1 MKPVHLFIA
10 VLLVCAVF
18 SGTALAWNPVTVTD
32 DSGFESI
39 IESEPQTI
47 VSLAPTNTEIIFAL
61 GLGDKVVGVTE
72 YCNYP
77 EEALTKQTVG
87 GYSTINVEKIV
98 TANPDIIF
106 ANPKNGQE
114 NIDSLRQLGYVV
126 VVIQSDS
133 VNGTYD
139 AIRMVGTCTGTTAG
153 ADSLVSDMKTRI
165 NAVTEKLEGVTEKP
179 TVMHAMSID
188 PYWVSGSST
197 FQNELITLA
206 GGTNAFAD
214 VEGWG
219 VVTLEKLLTTD
230 PQIILVDSGSK
241 MGTTGE
247 NTLQKSFFTEQRL
260 SSITAVRNN
269 DVYVMDSD
277 TFDRGGPRIV
287 ESLEQLAQIL
297 HPEIFGN
304 YTEST
309 SSASSPGF
317 GVILVIAGIILVIAG
332 FIGGIFI
339 HRRK

>member
-18 SGTALAWNPVTVTD
+18 CGTALAWNPVTVTD

-39 IESEPQTI
+39 IESKPETI

-98 TANPDIIF
+98 AANPDIIF

-114 NIDSLRQLGYVV
+114 NIDYLRRLGYSVI
-126 VVIQSDS
+126 VIQSDS

-139 AIRMVGTCTGTTAG
+139 AIQMVGTCTGTTAE
-153 ADSLVSDMKTRI
+153 ANSIVSDMKTRI
-165 NAVTEKLEGVTEKP
+165 DAISEKLEGVTDKP
-179 TVMHAMSID
+179 TVMHAMSIE

-247 NTLQKSFFTEQRL
+247 NTLQKSFFTDQRL
-260 SSITAVRNN
+260 SSLTAVRNT
-269 DVYVMDSD
+269 DVYVMNSD

-304 YTEST
+304 YAEPI

-317 GVILVIAGIILVIAG
+317 SVIPVIAGV
-332 FIGGIFI
+332 IGGLFI
-339 HRRK
+339 YRRK